1 MTHKRNVAIFIF
13 DDVEVLDFAGPF
25 EVFNV
30 TGEIIDPPPFH
41 VYTVAQS
48 AEPVYARGRLSI
60 NPHYTVDNCPAPD
73 ILLVPGGFGTRALMK
88 DEALLAWLREQAE
101 RLDHLLSVCTGSLV
115 LGAAGLLE
123 GLEATTH
130 HTTMDLLRK
139 HAPGA
144 TIREDQ
150 RFVDNGQI
158 ITSGGISAGIDMALY
173 VVSRLLP
180 EDQLRATLKEMEYD
194 WEPER
199 HAKVWAKM
207 PGLQT
212 P

>member
-1 MTHKRNVAIFIF
+1 MTHKRTVAILIF

-30 TGEIIDPPPFH
+30 TGEIIDPPPFQ
-41 VYTVAQS
+41 VVTVAQT
-48 AEPVYARGRLSI
+48 AGPVLARGRLSI
-60 NPHYTVDNCPAPD
+60 NPHYTIDNCPPPH

-88 DEALLAWLREQAE
+88 DEGLLAWLREQAG
-101 RLDHLLSVCTGSLV
+101 RLEYLLSVCTGSLV
-115 LGAAGLLE
+115 LAAAGLLE

-130 HTTMDLLRK
+130 HTTMDLLRQ

-144 TIREDQ
+144 TIREDR

-158 ITSGGISAGIDMALY
+158 ITAGGVSAGIDMALY

-180 EDQLRATLKEMEYD
+180 EDQLRATLKEMEYV

-199 HAKVWAKM
+199 HAKVWARM
-207 PGLQT
+207 PGLDT
-212 P
+212 S